1 MVITHTKLK
10 RNSVGL
16 LQGTFQS
23 LGQVA
28 PAADIAILLVASF
41 SISGAQTVLSV
52 IIGWIIYAL
61 WMITPYEFSKLKSNA
76 GSYYAYAAGST
87 EKGHLGPITAL
98 SFMYYDITGAAFG
111 ILGLSSFIFLM
122 APEVTSIPYIWILFA
137 GIFTAFIIIVTYLG
151 IRPSL
156 NYTAITG
163 LLEVMFLLIGSI
175 IIIIRVGAHNS
186 AIPFEISGPYSIGFS
201 SIMFASVFSI
211 LDFTGSGVVT
221 TVSEEITEPKK
232 NIGKSIVFA
241 MILTAVALIPA
252 AYALTV
258 GWGVSSIGSFAT
270 HNDAGLTVFYR
281 YLGPVGLVLLIVFTI
296 NSYFSNGV
304 SKATAVSRWW
314 YSAARDNVVFPQ
326 SVGKINP
333 KHHSPANAV
342 VIWALLSFVL
352 DVTMGLIYGPLSA
365 AFVLEA
371 GTGISI
377 IIVHILANSS
387 LTIYTRR
394 INKFSLLKHGILPT
408 AATIVGLVVIYFTMR
423 DIFTKY
429 FTAPSAVNDAYF
441 ASFIVTIVW
450 ILAGGLIVTLYYRNK
465 HPEILKDAGEF
476 NMRTQQ

>member
-1 MVITHTKLK
+1 MVVKKTGLEK
-10 RNSVGL
+10 NSVGL

-52 IIGWIIYAL
+52 IFGWIIYAL
-61 WMITPYEFSKLKSNA
+61 WMVTPYELSKLKSNA

-87 EKGHLGPITAL
+87 ENGGFGPITAM

-111 ILGLSSFIFLM
+111 ILGLSAFLFLM
-122 APEVTSIPYIWILFA
+122 APEITSIPYLWILFS
-137 GIFTAFIIIVTYLG
+137 GIFTAFIITVTYLG

-156 NYTAITG
+156 KYTAITG
-163 LLEVMFLLIGSI
+163 LMEVLFLLIGSI
-175 IIIIRVGAHNS
+175 IIIIKVGSHNS
-186 AIPFEISGPYSIGFS
+186 VVPFEVTGPYSIGFS

-221 TVSEEITEPKK
+221 TISEEINKPKK

-241 MILTAVALIPA
+241 MILTAIAIIPA

-258 GWGVSSIGSFAT
+258 GWGISNISSFAL
-270 HNDAGLTVFYR
+270 HGDAGLTVFSR
-281 YLGPVGLVLLIVFTI
+281 YLGPVGLILLIIFTI

-314 YSAARDNVVFPQ
+314 YSAARDGVIFPE
-326 SVGKINP
+326 SVGKINE
-333 KHHSPANAV
+333 KHKSPANAV
-342 VIWALLSFVL
+342 IIWALLSFVL
-352 DVTMGLIYGPLSA
+352 DVIMGLVYGPLDA

-377 IIVHILANSS
+377 IIVHMLANTS
-387 LTIYTRR
+387 LTLYTNRVK
-394 INKFSLLKHGILPT
+394 KFNLLKHGIIPS
-408 AATIVGLVVIYFTMR
+408 AATIIGVVVLYYTVS
-423 DIFTKY
+423 DIITKWL
-429 FTAPSAVNDAYF
+429 TIPNAVNDAYF
-441 ASFIVTIVW
+441 VSFIFTIIW
-450 ILAGGLIVTLYYRNK
+450 ILGGGIIVTMHYFKNK
-465 HPEILKDAGEF
+465 PEILRDSGEF
-476 NMRTQQ
+476 NMK

>member
-1 MVITHTKLK
+1 MVITNTKLK

-16 LQGTFQS
+16 TQGVFQS

-41 SISGAQTVLSV
+41 SISGAQTVMSV

-61 WMITPYEFSKLKSNA
+61 WMVTPYEFSKLKSNS
-76 GSYYAYAAGST
+76 GSYYAYAAGAT
-87 EKGHLGPITAL
+87 DKGRLGPITAL

-111 ILGLSSFIFLM
+111 ILGLSAFIFLM
-122 APEVTSIPYIWILFA
+122 APSVTSIPYLWILFA

-163 LLEVMFLLIGSI
+163 LLEIMFLLIGSI

-186 AIPFEISGPYSIGFS
+186 VVPFEVSGPYSIGFS

-221 TVSEEITEPKK
+221 TISEEISKPKK
-232 NIGKSIVFA
+232 NIGKSIVIA

-258 GWGVSSIGSFAT
+258 GWGVSNIGSFAT
-270 HNDAGLTVFYR
+270 HNDAGLTVFSR

-304 SKATAVSRWW
+304 SKASAVSRWW
-314 YSAARDNVVFPQ
+314 YSAAIDQVVFPEII
-326 SVGKINP
+326 GKINE

-342 VIWALLSFVL
+342 IIWALLSFVL
-352 DVTMGLIYGPLSA
+352 DVTMGLIFGPLSA
-365 AFVLEA
+365 AFVLMA

-377 IIVHILANSS
+377 IIVHMIANTS
-387 LTIYTRR
+387 LTIYTKR
-394 INKFSLLKHGILPT
+394 INKFNLLKHGILPSI
-408 AATIVGLVVIYFTMR
+408 ATILGLIVVYFTMSN
-423 DIFTKY
+423 IFTKF

-441 ASFIVTIVW
+441 ASFIITILW
-450 ILAGGLIVTLYYRNK
+450 ILGGGIVVTMYYRMK
-465 HPEILKDAGEF
+465 KPEILRDAGEF
-476 NMRTQQ
+476 NMKSRT

>member
-10 RNSVGL
+10 RDSVGL
-16 LQGTFQS
+16 TQGVFQS

-41 SISGAQTVLSV
+41 SISGAQTVMSV

-61 WMITPYEFSKLKSNA
+61 WMVTPYEFSKLKSNS
-76 GSYYAYAAGST
+76 GSYYAYAAGAT
-87 EKGHLGPITAL
+87 DKGRLGPITAL

-111 ILGLSSFIFLM
+111 ILGLSAFIFLM
-122 APEVTSIPYIWILFA
+122 APSVTSIPYLWILFA

-163 LLEVMFLLIGSI
+163 LLEIMFLLIGSI

-186 AIPFEISGPYSIGFS
+186 VVPFEVSGPYSIGFS

-221 TVSEEITEPKK
+221 TISEEISKPKK
-232 NIGKSIVFA
+232 NIGKSIVIA

-258 GWGVSSIGSFAT
+258 GWGVSNIGSFAT
-270 HNDAGLTVFYR
+270 HNDAGLTVFSR

-314 YSAARDNVVFPQ
+314 YSAARDQVVFPEII
-326 SVGKINP
+326 GKINE

-342 VIWALLSFVL
+342 IIWALLSFVL
-352 DVTMGLIYGPLSA
+352 DVTMGLIFGPLSA
-365 AFVLEA
+365 AFVLMA

-377 IIVHILANSS
+377 IIVHMIANTS
-387 LTIYTRR
+387 LTIYTKR
-394 INKFSLLKHGILPT
+394 INKFNLLKHGILPSI
-408 AATIVGLVVIYFTMR
+408 ATILGLIVVYFTMSN
-423 DIFTKY
+423 IFTKF

-441 ASFIVTIVW
+441 ASFIITILW
-450 ILAGGLIVTLYYRNK
+450 ILGGGIVVTLCYRIK
-465 HPEILKDAGEF
+465 KPEILRDAGEF
-476 NMRTQQ
+476 NMKSRT

>member
-16 LQGTFQS
+16 FQGTFQS

-41 SISGAQTVLSV
+41 SISGAQTVMSV

-61 WMITPYEFSKLKSNA
+61 WMITPFEFSKLKSNA
-76 GSYYAYAAGST
+76 GGYYAYAAGAT
-87 EKGHLGPITAL
+87 DKGQFGPITAF

-122 APEVTSIPYIWILFA
+122 APEITTIPYLWILFA

-163 LLEVMFLLIGSI
+163 ILEVLFLLIGSI
-175 IIIIRVGAHNS
+175 IIIIRVGSHNS
-186 AIPFEISGPYSIGFS
+186 IIPFEISGPYSIGFS

-221 TVSEEITEPKK
+221 TISEEIEKPKK
-232 NIGKSIVFA
+232 NIGKSIIFA
-241 MILTAVALIPA
+241 MLLTAIALIPA

-258 GWGVSSIGSFAT
+258 GWGISDIGAFAT
-270 HNDAGLTVFYR
+270 HNDAGLTVFSK
-281 YLGPVGLVLLIVFTI
+281 YLGPIGLVLLIVFTI
-296 NSYFSNGV
+296 NSYFSNGI

-314 YSAARDNVVFPQ
+314 YSAARDKVVFPQ
-326 SVGKINP
+326 PFAEVNE

-342 VIWALLSFVL
+342 IIWAGLSFVL
-352 DVTMGLIYGPLSA
+352 DVIMGLIFGPLSA

-387 LTIYTRR
+387 LTAYTKRVH
-394 INKFSLLKHGILPT
+394 KFNILRHGILPT
-408 AATIVGLVVIYFTMR
+408 VATIVGLVVIYFTVE
-423 DIFTKY
+423 DIIIKY
-429 FTAPSAVNDAYF
+429 TTNPTPVNDAYL
-441 ASFIVTIVW
+441 ASFIVTILW
-450 ILAGGLIVTLYYRNK
+450 ILVGGIAVTAYYRIK
-465 HPEILKDAGEF
+465 RPEILRDAGEF
-476 NMRTQQ
+476 DLKSK